1 MASDPGQVDVQAA
14 GGDVDPAV
22 NGRGRVAA
30 EEIRQRIQSAVGQVV
45 LAMIGVPRYR
55 HSSIA
60 DLEQLVLEPLM
71 RDRVAIASTK
81 AKDGSDVTDGA
92 LAGIAI
98 WASVSDAVDQKVR
111 EEIKAGVF
119 PIRLKPDEWASG
131 DRIWL
136 FDVIAPS
143 RQMASSV
150 LANFKQ
156 VVKAGGEVHI
166 HPMVARMVDPELLTK
181 MGAVGE
187 GAASSLATAEAGGS
201 A

>member
-1 MASDPGQVDVQAA
+1 MTSNLNQDGEHATQDDA
-14 GGDVDPAV
+14 G
-22 NGRGRVAA
+22 GRGRFAA

-71 RDRVAIASTK
+71 RDRIAIASSK
-81 AKDGSDVTDGA
+81 AKEGGDAIDGA

-98 WASVSDAVDQKVR
+98 WASVSEAVEQKIR

-119 PIRLKPDEWASG
+119 PIRLKPHEWASG

-143 RQMASSV
+143 RQMASTV

-156 VVKAGGEVHI
+156 VVKEGEVHI
-166 HPMVARMVDPELLTK
+166 HPMVARMVDPELLKK
-181 MGAVGE
+181 MGAVSE
-187 GAASSLATAEAGGS
+187 AATSPLATAEASGT

>member
-1 MASDPGQVDVQAA
+1 MTSNLNQGDEQAA
-14 GGDVDPAV
+14 QDDAE
-22 NGRGRVAA
+22 GRGRFAA
-30 EEIRQRIQSAVGQVV
+30 EDIRQRIQSAVGQVV

-60 DLEQLVLEPLM
+60 DLEQLVLEPLL
-71 RDRVAIASTK
+71 RDRIAIASSK
-81 AKDGSDVTDGA
+81 AKEGGDVIDGA

-98 WASVSDAVDQKVR
+98 WASVSEAVEQKIR

-119 PIRLKPDEWASG
+119 PIRLKPHEWASG
-131 DRIWL
+131 DRVWL

-143 RQMASSV
+143 RQMASTV

-156 VVKAGGEVHI
+156 VVKEGEVHI
-166 HPMVARMVDPELLTK
+166 HPMVARMVDPELLKK
-181 MGAVGE
+181 MGAVSE
-187 GAASSLATAEAGGS
+187 GPASSLATAEAGGT

>member
-1 MASDPGQVDVQAA
+1 MTSNLNQGDEQVAQDDAE
-14 GGDVDPAV
+14 
-22 NGRGRVAA
+22 GRGRFAA
-30 EEIRQRIQSAVGQVV
+30 EDIRQRIQSAVGQVV

-60 DLEQLVLEPLM
+60 DLEQLVLEPLL
-71 RDRVAIASTK
+71 RDRIAIASSK
-81 AKDGSDVTDGA
+81 AKEGGDVIDGA

-98 WASVSDAVDQKVR
+98 WASVSEAVEQKIR

-119 PIRLKPDEWASG
+119 PIRLKPHEWASG
-131 DRIWL
+131 DRVWL

-143 RQMASSV
+143 RQMASTV

-156 VVKAGGEVHI
+156 VVKEGEVHI
-166 HPMVARMVDPELLTK
+166 HPMVARMVDPELLKK
-181 MGAVGE
+181 MGAVSE
-187 GAASSLATAEAGGS
+187 GPASSLATAEAGGT

>member
-1 MASDPGQVDVQAA
+1 MTSNLNQGDEQVAQDDAE
-14 GGDVDPAV
+14 
-22 NGRGRVAA
+22 GRGRFAA
-30 EEIRQRIQSAVGQVV
+30 EDIRQRIQSAVGQVV

-60 DLEQLVLEPLM
+60 DLEQLVLEPLL
-71 RDRVAIASTK
+71 RDRIAIASSK
-81 AKDGSDVTDGA
+81 AKEGGDVIDGA

-98 WASVSDAVDQKVR
+98 WASVSEAVEQKIR

-119 PIRLKPDEWASG
+119 PIRLKPHEWASG
-131 DRIWL
+131 DRVWL

-143 RQMASSV
+143 RQMASTV

-156 VVKAGGEVHI
+156 VVKEGEVHI
-166 HPMVARMVDPELLTK
+166 HPMVARMVDPELLKK
-181 MGAVGE
+181 MGAVSE
-187 GAASSLATAEAGGS
+187 GPASPLATAEAGGT